1 MATHR
6 NSTLIDG
13 IFGFVLALIIM
24 SVLDLNPWTLL
35 ISLSTVLVSF
45 AFALGPS
52 AAKLIEGMI
61 MIAVRRPFDLGDRIS
76 IVDYNVAPDNSDDP
90 GYRDTWIVEDCN
102 LFTTTLRLCRTNE
115 LSTVNNGAISNT
127 RIVNHARSL
136 KALVNIQLPM
146 TIKATHE
153 QIQIVKSA
161 LVQYIRDK
169 PRVWSS
175 LIDFRISKVDSAN
188 ELVVYSANIQHV
200 KSWQNQQLV
209 LHARGELEYFCNEIL
224 FKLGIDFL
232 PSYVVGNQCPMQSN
246 LMVPHSLYSRR
257 RPKNDQ
263 SSSNQ
268 FLVRKVSSA

>member
-1 MATHR
+1 
-6 NSTLIDG
+6 
-13 IFGFVLALIIM
+13 M
-24 SVLDLNPWTLL
+24 SVLELNPWTLL

-61 MIAVRRPFDLGDRIS
+61 MIAVRRPFELGDSIS
-76 IVDYNVAPDNSDDP
+76 IVDYNVAPDNNDDP

-161 LVQYIRDK
+161 LAQYIRDK

-175 LIDFRISKVDSAN
+175 LVDFRITKVDSAN
-188 ELVVYSANIQHV
+188 ELVVYSARIQHV

-232 PSYVVGNQCPMQSN
+232 PSYVIGSQCPLQSN
-246 LMVPHSLYSRR
+246 LMVSDSLYSKHP
-257 RPKNDQ
+257 PKTDQ
-263 SSSNQ
+263 STCNQ
-268 FLVRKVSSA
+268 FLVRKPSSA